1 MIRTCTLL
9 SYSHLVCYSIK
20 INGFYISSFL
30 LLTYLLHLLGIL
42 SSILEVLVPD
52 EVERF
57 QKIFTIPCTCTCTF
71 QVFHLP
77 STTLMGA
84 NV

>member
-1 MIRTCTLL
+1 MG
-9 SYSHLVCYSIK
+9 SIQEQSGTPD
-20 INGFYISSFL
+20 GFNP
-30 LLTYLLHLLGIL
+30 
-42 SSILEVLVPD
+42 VLVPD